1 MNLEQDRMHKPATR
15 PRAMETSQECAAA
28 PAATGTRASGP
39 WLGDLGDAAVRL
51 AAAMPE
57 PLRRILRALPPQPPS
72 FVLAR
77 LLDRVLLPRLDSQTR
92 AAWSGRVVQLDLDDL
107 GMRLRMRLDAS
118 GFRTAPA
125 RESPAVTVRST
136 SAALWRLVRG
146 VDDADRLFFERALV
160 MEGDT
165 EFGLLLKNT
174 LDAIGPLWR

>member
-1 MNLEQDRMHKPATR
+1 MHNATKRTWAIGASQD
-15 PRAMETSQECAAA
+15 CAAA
-28 PAATGTRASGP
+28 PTAIDARASMP
-39 WLGDLGDAAVRL
+39 WLSDVGDAAVRL
-51 AAAMPE
+51 AATMPE
-57 PLRRILRALPPQPPS
+57 PLRKILRALPPQPPS

-77 LLDRVLLPRLDSQTR
+77 LLDRVLLPRLDSPTR

-107 GMRLRMRLDAS
+107 GLRLRMRLDAR
-118 GFRTAPA
+118 GFGVAPA
-125 RESPAVTVRST
+125 GASPAVTVRST